1 MSTRARSKMDHN
13 ETPAHSWAANLGPGL
28 VSAATDNDPSGIVTY
43 SLAGAQ
49 FGYAMVWTC
58 VLSYPSMVAFQLVAA
73 RIAASTGKGLT
84 ANMREHYSPLWF
96 YLAVIRFL
104 IANTFNIAADVVAMG
119 VAAQF
124 LWHGPVAVFATV
136 FGIASMAL
144 QWFVPYARYAQLL
157 KWLTATLFAYVGVT
171 VVLHLSWRA
180 VAFHAF
186 VPQITWTADYFTVLL
201 AVFGT
206 TISPYLL
213 YSQAEQQVEELR
225 NHGGKRP
232 ADQGNHGP
240 ALERHLARVRSDT
253 LIRTALSNSVGI
265 FIMCAA
271 AATLYSMR
279 LGLHDVSDTARVI
292 EPLTHAF
299 AGPVLGLAFI
309 GTALLAL
316 PPLAGSAAH
325 AAASAFEQ
333 RGDTRDQ
340 VIALALI
347 VVMAL
352 GVAIG
357 VSLSLMRI
365 EPVRVLYWAAVLNG
379 STATPVMVL
388 LVLLS
393 TKRSAVGDLSAHWTL
408 RGLCWLATLCMG
420 AALVARFA
428 CEWLS

>member
-1 MSTRARSKMDHN
+1 
-13 ETPAHSWAANLGPGL
+13 
-28 VSAATDNDPSGIVTY
+28 
-43 SLAGAQ
+43 
-49 FGYAMVWTC
+49 
-58 VLSYPSMVAFQLVAA
+58 
-73 RIAASTGKGLT
+73 
-84 ANMREHYSPLWF
+84 
-96 YLAVIRFL
+96 
-104 IANTFNIAADVVAMG
+104 
-119 VAAQF
+119 
-124 LWHGPVAVFATV
+124 
-136 FGIASMAL
+136 
-144 QWFVPYARYAQLL
+144 
-157 KWLTATLFAYVGVT
+157 
-171 VVLHLSWRA
+171 
-180 VAFHAF
+180 
-186 VPQITWTADYFTVLL
+186 
-201 AVFGT
+201 
-206 TISPYLL
+206 
-213 YSQAEQQVEELR
+213 
-225 NHGGKRP
+225 
-232 ADQGNHGP
+232 
-240 ALERHLARVRSDT
+240 
-253 LIRTALSNSVGI
+253 VGI

-279 LGLHDVSDTARVI
+279 LGLHVVGDTARVI

-325 AAASAFEQ
+325 ASASAFEQ
-333 RGDTRDQ
+333 RGDTRNQ